1 MKNSYQI
8 LGVSP
13 AASIAEIKDAYR
25 KLSVL
30 WHPDRNKSPEAG
42 HTFASISEAYSILSD
57 PRKRQELDEKISK
70 GQVENINEVVERIV
84 DSYLDSL
91 AEQKQ

>member
-1 MKNSYQI
+1 MKNAYQI

-13 AASIAEIKDAYR
+13 DAGIDEIKSTYR

-30 WHPDRNKSPEAG
+30 WHPDVSKAPEAQQR
-42 HTFASISEAYSILSD
+42 FAEISGAYEVLSD
-57 PRKRQELDEKISK
+57 PRKRQELDGQIST
-70 GQVENINEVVERIV
+70 GQVENIIEVVERVV

-91 AEQKQ
+91 AKQ